1 MSPPPPPTEPR
12 ASRSNEASRG
22 GNDSAAQDRAAR
34 LAAMSSN
41 ASTLAV
47 DRQERLKAMLEKEK
61 TELAA
66 EELARA
72 KSKGMGGFLSQ
83 ESKKVFGGEGGLE
96 ERLRRGRGALVRVVD

>member
-1 MSPPPPPTEPR
+1 MSPPPPPTGPR
-12 ASRSNEASRG
+12 ASRFTETSRG
-22 GNDSAAQDRAAR
+22 GNDNSTQDRAAR

-61 TELAA
+61 AELEA
-66 EELARA
+66 EERARQ
-72 KSKGMGGFLSQ
+72 KSKGMGGFLSL

-96 ERLRRGRGALVRVVD
+96 ERLRRGRGGLVRDAD